1 MKTLKENIQ
10 DLQKKPVLLNSL
22 YKAGKISPRYNQ
34 HLGLV
39 LQYFKEI
46 INFLQNIHDEK
57 SEPISKDEL
66 EKINNRCIKPLL
78 TIYSLLIDK
87 IEKEM
92 QEDDK
97 VLESIAMDF
106 FRMSALPG
114 IDTMVLIEKG
124 GPKLIARV
132 GPISINLRDSY
143 SNHLRNAP
151 IIVVNEKF
159 AEHNVNWILIIHE
172 TSHLISN
179 FGDCLKTDNPKQKYE
194 CELFSDIYSTH
205 IAGYA
210 YVDSFIQYAMSSND
224 DPYIISKKHPSTAFR
239 VRATLDHLKRE
250 FITQLGGDIINKLEL
265 VWISWLDTSGYR
277 ETMPVYD
284 ELRAEPNALKI
295 LDGITNDREISKY
308 EELLVRIKMNEND
321 LHTKLTPI
329 ELLNYVSLSD
339 DLGKKA
345 IDKGEIKNLI
355 IKWSKER
362 YGR

>member
-10 DLQKKPVLLNSL
+10 DLQKKPDLLNSL

-39 LQYFKEI
+39 LQYFKDV
-46 INFLQNIHDEK
+46 INILESIFNEECVPLSEDEFK
-57 SEPISKDEL
+57 
-66 EKINNRCIKPLL
+66 KINNRYIKPLL
-78 TIYSLLIDK
+78 AIYSLLIDK

-92 QEDDK
+92 LEDDK
-97 VLESIAMDF
+97 ALESIAMDF

-124 GPKLIARV
+124 GTKLKARV
-132 GPISINLRDSY
+132 APISINLKDSY

-159 AEHNVNWILIIHE
+159 AENIVNWILILHE
-172 TSHLISN
+172 TSHLVSN
-179 FGDCLKTDNPKQKYE
+179 FGDCLKTNNPKQKYE

-205 IAGYA
+205 ISGYA
-210 YVDSFIQYAMSSND
+210 YVNSLIQYAMSSSDN
-224 DPYIISKKHPSTAFR
+224 PYIITQKHPTMAFR
-239 VRATLDHLKRE
+239 VKVTLDHLKRE
-250 FITQLGGDIINKLEL
+250 FTTAIGGDIINKIEL
-265 VWISWLDTSGYR
+265 NWISWLETSGYR
-277 ETMPVYD
+277 ETMPIYD

-295 LDGITNDREISKY
+295 LDGITKDRDISKY
-308 EELLVRIKMNEND
+308 EELLVRIKMIENN
-321 LHTKLTPI
+321 LHIKLTPI
-329 ELLNYVSLSD
+329 ELLNYIYLSD

-345 IDKGEIKNLI
+345 IEKGEIKNLI
-355 IKWSKER
+355 IKWSKDR

>member
-39 LQYFKEI
+39 LQYFKDVT
-46 INFLQNIHDEK
+46 NFLQSIYDEK
-57 SEPISKDEL
+57 SEPISKDDL
-66 EKINNRCIKPLL
+66 DKINNRCIKPLL
-78 TIYSLLIDK
+78 VIYNLLIDK

-92 QEDDK
+92 LEDDK
-97 VLESIAMDF
+97 ALESISMDF

-124 GPKLIARV
+124 GLKLKAKV
-132 GPISINLRDSY
+132 APISMNVKDSY
-143 SNHLRNAP
+143 SNHLKNAP

-159 AEHNVNWILIIHE
+159 VEHIVNWILIIHE
-172 TSHLISN
+172 TSHLVSN

-194 CELFSDIYSTH
+194 CELFSDLYSTH

-210 YVDSFIQYAMSSND
+210 YVNSLIQYAKSSND
-224 DPYIISKKHPSTAFR
+224 NPYTISQKHPTIAFR
-239 VRATLDHLKRE
+239 VKVTIDHLKRE
-250 FITQLGGDIINKLEL
+250 YITAIGGDIINKLEL
-265 VWISWLDTSGYR
+265 DWISWLETSGYR
-277 ETMPVYD
+277 ETMPVSD

-295 LDGITNDREISKY
+295 LDGITKDRDISKY
-308 EELLVRIKMNEND
+308 EELLGRIKLIEND
-321 LHTKLTPI
+321 IHTKLTPI
-329 ELLNYVSLSD
+329 ELLNYISLSD
-339 DLGKKA
+339 DLGKKV
-345 IDKGEIKNLI
+345 IEKGEIKNLI